1 MLKLQ
6 TNVVK
11 EIYQLLKDIFV
22 LCDVYVVVWTIF
34 NLKNSKLDQ
43 KQKQNKRKQTVLLNF
58 LDVMQ
63 SPESWYTLEGVKKL
77 ADSEILCRININDSE
92 QCFEHDL
99 NKSADQR

>member
-1 MLKLQ
+1 
-6 TNVVK
+6 
-11 EIYQLLKDIFV
+11 
-22 LCDVYVVVWTIF
+22 
-34 NLKNSKLDQ
+34 
-43 KQKQNKRKQTVLLNF
+43 
-58 LDVMQ
+58 MQ